1 MSTQPDAVNGIAWV
15 LKIERNS
22 DALDPVE
29 FSELFP
35 SELN

>member
-1 MSTQPDAVNGIAWV
+1 MSTQPDAIDGIAWV

-22 DALDPVE
+22 GALDPVE

-35 SELN
+35 SESN